1 MDKAAQNQANNAAE
15 SSTAPNTSGS
25 ASEADNPADASV
37 RPETAASEGAAQN
50 ITQSDSAQSENDK
63 PESAKQGSTAAE
75 ASPAV
80 TSATTSPAEPS
91 PAASTPAGATALH
104 VDAMRLDSTHSV
116 YSTDLDPDDDYEEV
130 VEEYATTDA
139 PDGTHREER
148 RITRTTHHPRGKQGD
163 PKADPQKAGSQKAG
177 TQKAGTPG
185 GPDGAAEIIDVG
197 EPETHTTTI
206 RTVTR
211 TVTDPPRRAPR
222 TRLFRTLSKYRGE
235 KNLAAWEERSSR
247 PMFVASVLYLLAFAA
262 PIMSTRI
269 QEPYDAYLNIIQMIL
284 WGLFAADYCIRL
296 YLAPRRLYF
305 ITHNLMNLAIVLLPA
320 WRIVSFLAMIHLTT
334 NRQYKRLSE
343 LAVKLFGYTA
353 IFIIM
358 FALAIYSVESSEP
371 GAMIRDLPTA
381 YWWTFTTLATV
392 GYGDVYPITG
402 IGRVIAVVV
411 MLYGVGM
418 VAVATGALASWIIE
432 KIGGREE
439 QEYPATKAD
448 VDDLRQEISELRALL
463 AREYARREA
472 HDYTL
477 REVVDEEGVHPVPSE
492 AEAAR
497 RAGFSTASG
506 FSAAGFAAAGFTAPA
521 APGAAAAASA
531 EATSNAAQGAARAGE
546 PADSSASHEVAVR
559 EQEPVALLE
568 ETRQTFTIIREKFS
582 LRSRKQ

>member
-1 MDKAAQNQANNAAE
+1 MDKAEQNQAENTVKNG
-15 SSTAPNTSGS
+15 TAPNASAGNTAGNTS
-25 ASEADNPADASV
+25 DNTSRNTPSN
-37 RPETAASEGAAQN
+37 TAAN
-50 ITQSDSAQSENDK
+50 
-63 PESAKQGSTAAE
+63 
-75 ASPAV
+75 SPV
-80 TSATTSPAEPS
+80 NSPAES
-91 PAASTPAGATALH
+91 ASAEAAAPGMEAVQ
-104 VDAMRLDSTHSV
+104 VDAVQIDSARLDSSHAV

-148 RITRTTHHPRGKQGD
+148 RITRTTHHPHGKQGD
-163 PKADPQKAGSQKAG
+163 QKG
-177 TQKAGTPG
+177 TQKSGTQG
-185 GPDGAAEIIDVG
+185 SPDGAREIIDAG

-320 WRIVSFLAMIHLTT
+320 WRIVSFLAMIYMTA

-343 LAVKLFGYTA
+343 LAMKLFGYTA

-477 REVVDEEGVHPVPSE
+477 REVVDEDGVHPVPSD

-497 RAGFSTASG
+497 RAGFS
-506 FSAAGFAAAGFTAPA
+506 AAAGFTAPGTPG

-531 EATSNAAQGAARAGE
+531 EATPNTAPGAARAGE

-582 LRSRKQ
+582 LRSRKQVVRSQIPCGQ

>member
-1 MDKAAQNQANNAAE
+1 MI
-15 SSTAPNTSGS
+15 
-25 ASEADNPADASV
+25 DA
-37 RPETAASEGAAQN
+37 
-50 ITQSDSAQSENDK
+50 
-63 PESAKQGSTAAE
+63 
-75 ASPAV
+75 
-80 TSATTSPAEPS
+80 
-91 PAASTPAGATALH
+91 
-104 VDAMRLDSTHSV
+104 
-116 YSTDLDPDDDYEEV
+116 
-130 VEEYATTDA
+130 
-139 PDGTHREER
+139 
-148 RITRTTHHPRGKQGD
+148 
-163 PKADPQKAGSQKAG
+163 
-177 TQKAGTPG
+177 
-185 GPDGAAEIIDVG
+185 G

-235 KNLAAWEERSSR
+235 KNLAAWEERSST

-358 FALAIYSVESSEP
+358 FALSIYSVESSEP

-381 YWWTFTTLATV
+381 YWWMFTTLATV
-392 GYGDVYPITG
+392 GYGDVYPVTG
-402 IGRVIAVVV
+402 IGRVIAVIV
-411 MLYGVGM
+411 MLYGGGL

-432 KIGGREE
+432 KFGGREE

-472 HDYTL
+472 RDYTL
-477 REVVDEEGVHPVPSE
+477 REVVDEDGVHPVPSD

-497 RAGFSTASG
+497 HTGFGTAGFSAT
-506 FSAAGFAAAGFTAPA
+506 GFAAPS
-521 APGAAAAASA
+521 ASA
-531 EATSNAAQGAARAGE
+531 DAPNAVPTE
-546 PADSSASHEVAVR
+546 ESADSSASHEVAVR
-559 EQEPVALLE
+559 EQESVALLE
-568 ETRQTFTIIREKFS
+568 ETRQTFTIIRGKFS

>member
-1 MDKAAQNQANNAAE
+1 MDKAEQNQAENTVKNG
-15 SSTAPNTSGS
+15 TAPNASAGNTAGNTS
-25 ASEADNPADASV
+25 DNTSRNTPSN
-37 RPETAASEGAAQN
+37 TAAN
-50 ITQSDSAQSENDK
+50 
-63 PESAKQGSTAAE
+63 
-75 ASPAV
+75 SPV
-80 TSATTSPAEPS
+80 NSPAES
-91 PAASTPAGATALH
+91 ASAEAAAPGMEAVQ
-104 VDAMRLDSTHSV
+104 VDAVQIDSARLDSTHSV
-116 YSTDLDPDDDYEEV
+116 YSTDLNPDDDYEEV

-148 RITRTTHHPRGKQGD
+148 RITRTTHHPHGKGD
-163 PKADPQKAGSQKAG
+163 QKAG
-177 TQKAGTPG
+177 TQKAGTQG
-185 GPDGAAEIIDVG
+185 NPDSAAEIIDAG

-269 QEPYDAYLNIIQMIL
+269 QEPYDGYLNILQLIL

-448 VDDLRQEISELRALL
+448 VDDLHQEISELRALL

-472 HDYTL
+472 RDYTL
-477 REVVDEEGVHPVPSE
+477 REVVDEDGVHPVPSE

-497 RAGFSTASG
+497 RAGFS
-506 FSAAGFAAAGFTAPA
+506 AAGFAAAGFTAPGAAEPASA
-521 APGAAAAASA
+521 APAASA
-531 EATSNAAQGAARAGE
+531 EATSNTAPGAARAGE
-546 PADSSASHEVAVR
+546 PADSSTSHEVAVR

-582 LRSRKQ
+582 LRSRK

>member
-1 MDKAAQNQANNAAE
+1 MTKAEQNQADNTVENG
-15 SSTAPNTSGS
+15 TAPNTSAGNTS
-25 ASEADNPADASV
+25 ASASV
-37 RPETAASEGAAQN
+37 RPETVASETTASGPAVSEAA
-50 ITQSDSAQSENDK
+50 
-63 PESAKQGSTAAE
+63 PAE
-75 ASPAV
+75 ASP
-80 TSATTSPAEPS
+80 TEATPAE
-91 PAASTPAGATALH
+91 ATAPRMEAAQ
-104 VDAMRLDSTHSV
+104 VDAVQIDSARLDSAHSV

-130 VEEYATTDA
+130 VEEYATTDE

-148 RITRTTHHPRGKQGD
+148 RITRTTHHPRGKGD
-163 PKADPQKAGSQKAG
+163 QKTG
-177 TQKAGTPG
+177 TQKAGTQG
-185 GPDGAAEIIDVG
+185 SPDDAAEMSDAIIDAG

-235 KNLAAWEERSSR
+235 KNLAAWEERSST

-269 QEPYDAYLNIIQMIL
+269 QEPYDGYLNIIQMIL

-320 WRIVSFLAMIHLTT
+320 WRIVSFLAMIHLTA

-432 KIGGREE
+432 KIGGMEE
-439 QEYPATKAD
+439 QEHPATKAD

-477 REVVDEEGVHPVPSE
+477 REVVDEDGVHPVPSE

-497 RAGFSTASG
+497 RAGFGAPG
-506 FSAAGFAAAGFTAPA
+506 FGAAEPASAATSNT
-521 APGAAAAASA
+521 APGAA
-531 EATSNAAQGAARAGE
+531 QAGE
-546 PADSSASHEVAVR
+546 PADSSTSHEVAVR

-568 ETRQTFTIIREKFS
+568 ETRQTFTIIREKFA
-582 LRSRKQ
+582 LRSRK

>member
-1 MDKAAQNQANNAAE
+1 MDKAEQNQAENTVKNG
-15 SSTAPNTSGS
+15 TAPNASAGNTAGNTS
-25 ASEADNPADASV
+25 DNTSRNTPSN
-37 RPETAASEGAAQN
+37 TAAN
-50 ITQSDSAQSENDK
+50 
-63 PESAKQGSTAAE
+63 
-75 ASPAV
+75 SPV
-80 TSATTSPAEPS
+80 NSPAES
-91 PAASTPAGATALH
+91 ASAEAAAPGMEAVQ
-104 VDAMRLDSTHSV
+104 VDAVQIDSAHLDSTHSV
-116 YSTDLDPDDDYEEV
+116 YSTDLGPDDDYEEV

-148 RITRTTHHPRGKQGD
+148 RITRTTHHPHGKQGD
-163 PKADPQKAGSQKAG
+163 QKAGSQG
-177 TQKAGTPG
+177 S
-185 GPDGAAEIIDVG
+185 PDGDAEIIDVG

-235 KNLAAWEERSSR
+235 KNLAAWEERSST

-269 QEPYDAYLNIIQMIL
+269 QEPYDGYLNIIQMIL

-477 REVVDEEGVHPVPSE
+477 REVVDEDGVHPVPSE

-497 RAGFSTASG
+497 RTGFGTAG
-506 FSAAGFAAAGFTAPA
+506 FSAAGFAAAGFTAPGTPGVPEPSSA
-521 APGAAAAASA
+521 ATPEGAA
-531 EATSNAAQGAARAGE
+531 QAGE
-546 PADSSASHEVAVR
+546 PADSSTSHEVAVR

>member
-1 MDKAAQNQANNAAE
+1 MLTVQRNRNANATAQSIIHTMDKAEQNQADNTVENG
-15 SSTAPNTSGS
+15 TAPNTSGNIPGN
-25 ASEADNPADASV
+25 NPAGASV
-37 RPETAASEGAAQN
+37 RPETVASEAAAEN
-50 ITQSDSAQSENDK
+50 TASE
-63 PESAKQGSTAAE
+63 TAPAE
-75 ASPAV
+75 ASPTEA
-80 TSATTSPAEPS
+80 TPAEATTPRMEAVQ
-91 PAASTPAGATALH
+91 A
-104 VDAMRLDSTHSV
+104 DAVQIDSARLDSTHSV

-148 RITRTTHHPRGKQGD
+148 RITRTTHHPHGKQGD
-163 PKADPQKAGSQKAG
+163 QKGSQG
-177 TQKAGTPG
+177 N
-185 GPDGAAEIIDVG
+185 PDDAAEIIDAG

-235 KNLAAWEERSSR
+235 KNLAAWEERSST

-269 QEPYDAYLNIIQMIL
+269 QEPYDAYLNIIQLIL

-472 HDYTL
+472 RDCRL

-497 RAGFSTASG
+497 RAGFGTAG
-506 FSAAGFAAAGFTAPA
+506 FSATGFA
-521 APGAAAAASA
+521 APGASA
-531 EATSNAAQGAARAGE
+531 DAPNAAPAEEPGE
-546 PADSSASHEVAVR
+546 PSTSHEVAVR

>member
-25 ASEADNPADASV
+25 ASEADNPAGASV
-37 RPETAASEGAAQN
+37 RPETAASEGVAQN

-80 TSATTSPAEPS
+80 TSAATSPAEPS

-104 VDAMRLDSTHSV
+104 VDAMRLDSSRAV

-148 RITRTTHHPRGKQGD
+148 RITRTTHHPHGKQGD
-163 PKADPQKAGSQKAG
+163 QKGSQG
-177 TQKAGTPG
+177 SS
-185 GPDGAAEIIDVG
+185 DGAPEIIDAG

-477 REVVDEEGVHPVPSE
+477 REVVDEDGVHPVPSE

-497 RAGFSTASG
+497 HTGFGTAGFSAT
-506 FSAAGFAAAGFTAPA
+506 GFAAPS
-521 APGAAAAASA
+521 ASA
-531 EATSNAAQGAARAGE
+531 DAPNAVPTE
-546 PADSSASHEVAVR
+546 ESADSSASHEVAVR

>member
-1 MDKAAQNQANNAAE
+1 MDKAEQNQAENTVKNGTAANASAGNI
-15 SSTAPNTSGS
+15 SGNTSRNIPG
-25 ASEADNPADASV
+25 D
-37 RPETAASEGAAQN
+37 TAAS
-50 ITQSDSAQSENDK
+50 
-63 PESAKQGSTAAE
+63 
-75 ASPAV
+75 SPMN
-80 TSATTSPAEPS
+80 SPAES
-91 PAASTPAGATALH
+91 ASAEATAPRMEAVQ
-104 VDAMRLDSTHSV
+104 VDAVQIDSARLDSTHSV
-116 YSTDLDPDDDYEEV
+116 YSTDLNPDDDYEEV

-148 RITRTTHHPRGKQGD
+148 RITRTTHHPHGKGD
-163 PKADPQKAGSQKAG
+163 PKAAPQKAG
-177 TQKAGTPG
+177 TQKAGTQG
-185 GPDGAAEIIDVG
+185 NPDGAAEIIDAG

-269 QEPYDAYLNIIQMIL
+269 QEPYDGYLNIIQMIL

-392 GYGDVYPITG
+392 GYGDVYPVTG
-402 IGRVIAVVV
+402 IGRVIAVIV
-411 MLYGVGM
+411 MLYGGGL

-432 KIGGREE
+432 KFGGREE

-472 HDYTL
+472 RDYTL
-477 REVVDEEGVHPVPSE
+477 REVVDEDGVHPVPSD

-497 RAGFSTASG
+497 RAGFS
-506 FSAAGFAAAGFTAPA
+506 AAAGFTAPGTPG

-531 EATSNAAQGAARAGE
+531 EATPEHRARRRAGW
-546 PADSSASHEVAVR
+546 
-559 EQEPVALLE
+559 
-568 ETRQTFTIIREKFS
+568 
-582 LRSRKQ
+582 

>member
-1 MDKAAQNQANNAAE
+1 MDKAEQNQAENTVKNG
-15 SSTAPNTSGS
+15 TAPNTSAGNS
-25 ASEADNPADASV
+25 SGDSLAGASV
-37 RPETAASEGAAQN
+37 RPETTASEPAVSETAAS
-50 ITQSDSAQSENDK
+50 K
-63 PESAKQGSTAAE
+63 TAPAEAIPAE
-75 ASPAV
+75 ASPA
-80 TSATTSPAEPS
+80 EP
-91 PAASTPAGATALH
+91 TALH
-104 VDAMRLDSTHSV
+104 VDAVQIDSARLDSAHSV

-148 RITRTTHHPRGKQGD
+148 RITRTTHHPRGKGD
-163 PKADPQKAGSQKAG
+163 QKAGALNAGAPKTGSQKAG
-177 TQKAGTPG
+177 TQGN
-185 GPDGAAEIIDVG
+185 PDGAAEIVDAG

-235 KNLAAWEERSSR
+235 KNLAAWEERSST

-269 QEPYDAYLNIIQMIL
+269 QEPYDGYLNIIQMIL

-477 REVVDEEGVHPVPSE
+477 REVVDEDGVHPVPSE

-497 RAGFSTASG
+497 RAGFG
-506 FSAAGFAAAGFTAPA
+506 AAGFGAAEPASAAASNT
-521 APGAAAAASA
+521 APGAAR
-531 EATSNAAQGAARAGE
+531 TGE
-546 PADSSASHEVAVR
+546 PADSSTSHEVAVR
-559 EQEPVALLE
+559 EQEPIALLE
-568 ETRQTFTIIREKFS
+568 ETRQTFTIIREKFA
-582 LRSRKQ
+582 LRSRK

>member
-1 MDKAAQNQANNAAE
+1 MDKAEQNQAENTVKNG
-15 SSTAPNTSGS
+15 TAPNTSAGNTS
-25 ASEADNPADASV
+25 GNISGNSPAGASV
-37 RPETAASEGAAQN
+37 RPETTVSG
-50 ITQSDSAQSENDK
+50 
-63 PESAKQGSTAAE
+63 TAPAE
-75 ASPAV
+75 ASPAEANPAAASPAAV
-80 TSATTSPAEPS
+80 SPAE
-91 PAASTPAGATALH
+91 ATALP
-104 VDAMRLDSTHSV
+104 VDAVQIDSARLDSAHAV

-163 PKADPQKAGSQKAG
+163 PKVDPQKAG
-177 TQKAGTPG
+177 TQKAGSQKTG
-185 GPDGAAEIIDVG
+185 TQGNPDGSAEMIDAG

-235 KNLAAWEERSSR
+235 KNLAAWEERSST

-269 QEPYDAYLNIIQMIL
+269 QEPYDGYLNIIQMIL

-392 GYGDVYPITG
+392 GYGDVYPVTG

-477 REVVDEEGVHPVPSE
+477 REVVDEDGVHPVPSE

-497 RAGFSTASG
+497 RAGFG
-506 FSAAGFAAAGFTAPA
+506 AAGFTAPGAAEPASAA
-521 APGAAAAASA
+521 APAGF
-531 EATSNAAQGAARAGE
+531 EATSNTAPGTARAGE
-546 PADSSASHEVAVR
+546 PADSSTSHEVAVR
-559 EQEPVALLE
+559 EQEPIALLE
-568 ETRQTFTIIREKFS
+568 ETRQTFTIIREKFA
-582 LRSRKQ
+582 LRSRK

>member
-1 MDKAAQNQANNAAE
+1 MDKAEQNQAENTVKNG
-15 SSTAPNTSGS
+15 TAPNASAGNTAGNTS
-25 ASEADNPADASV
+25 DNTSRNTPSN
-37 RPETAASEGAAQN
+37 TAAN
-50 ITQSDSAQSENDK
+50 
-63 PESAKQGSTAAE
+63 
-75 ASPAV
+75 SPV
-80 TSATTSPAEPS
+80 NSPAES
-91 PAASTPAGATALH
+91 ASAEATTPGMEAVQ
-104 VDAMRLDSTHSV
+104 VDAVQIDSARLDSTHSV

-148 RITRTTHHPRGKQGD
+148 RITRTTHHPHGKGD
-163 PKADPQKAGSQKAG
+163 QKAG
-177 TQKAGTPG
+177 TQGN
-185 GPDGAAEIIDVG
+185 PDGAAEIIDAG

-235 KNLAAWEERSSR
+235 KNLAAWEERSST

-320 WRIVSFLAMIHLTT
+320 WRIVSFLSMIYMTA

-358 FALAIYSVESSEP
+358 FALSIYSVESSEP

-381 YWWTFTTLATV
+381 YWWMFTTLTTV
-392 GYGDVYPITG
+392 GYGDVYPVTG
-402 IGRVIAVVV
+402 IGRVIAVIV
-411 MLYGVGM
+411 MLYGGGL

-432 KIGGREE
+432 KFGGREE

-472 HDYTL
+472 RDYTL
-477 REVVDEEGVHPVPSE
+477 REVVDEDGVHPVPSE

-497 RAGFSTASG
+497 RTGFGTAG
-506 FSAAGFAAAGFTAPA
+506 FSAAGFAAAGFTAPGTPGVPEPSSA
-521 APGAAAAASA
+521 ATPEGAA
-531 EATSNAAQGAARAGE
+531 QAGE
-546 PADSSASHEVAVR
+546 PADSSTSHEVAVR

>member
-1 MDKAAQNQANNAAE
+1 MDKAEQNQAENTVKNG
-15 SSTAPNTSGS
+15 TAPNASAGNISGNTAGNTS
-25 ASEADNPADASV
+25 DNTSRNTPSN
-37 RPETAASEGAAQN
+37 TAANSPVN
-50 ITQSDSAQSENDK
+50 
-63 PESAKQGSTAAE
+63 
-75 ASPAV
+75 SPAN
-80 TSATTSPAEPS
+80 SPAES
-91 PAASTPAGATALH
+91 VPAEAATPRMEAVQA
-104 VDAMRLDSTHSV
+104 DAVQIDSARLDSTHSV
-116 YSTDLDPDDDYEEV
+116 YSNDLDPDDDYEEV

-148 RITRTTHHPRGKQGD
+148 RITRTTHHPHGKQGD
-163 PKADPQKAGSQKAG
+163 QKAG
-177 TQKAGTPG
+177 TQSN
-185 GPDGAAEIIDVG
+185 PDGAAEIIDAG

-269 QEPYDAYLNIIQMIL
+269 QEPYDGYLNIIQMIL

-320 WRIVSFLAMIHLTT
+320 WRIVSFLAMIHLTA

-477 REVVDEEGVHPVPSE
+477 REVVDEDGVHPVPSE

-497 RAGFSTASG
+497 RAGFNSAG
-506 FSAAGFAAAGFTAPA
+506 FRAAGFATAGFTAPGA
-521 APGAAAAASA
+521 AGAPGAAAAASA

-546 PADSSASHEVAVR
+546 PADSSTSHEVAVR

>member
-1 MDKAAQNQANNAAE
+1 MDKAEQNQAENTVKNG
-15 SSTAPNTSGS
+15 TAPNASAGNTAGNASGNTSRNIPGNIS
-25 ASEADNPADASV
+25 DS
-37 RPETAASEGAAQN
+37 TAAS
-50 ITQSDSAQSENDK
+50 
-63 PESAKQGSTAAE
+63 
-75 ASPAV
+75 SPV
-80 TSATTSPAEPS
+80 NSPAES
-91 PAASTPAGATALH
+91 ASAEATTPGMEAVQ
-104 VDAMRLDSTHSV
+104 VDAVQIDSARLDSTHSV

-148 RITRTTHHPRGKQGD
+148 RITRTTHHPHGKGD
-163 PKADPQKAGSQKAG
+163 QKAG

-185 GPDGAAEIIDVG
+185 NPDGAAEIIDAG

-269 QEPYDAYLNIIQMIL
+269 QEPYDGYLNILQLIL

-320 WRIVSFLAMIHLTT
+320 WRIVSFLAMIYMTA

-477 REVVDEEGVHPVPSE
+477 REVVDEDGVHPVPSE

-497 RAGFSTASG
+497 RAGSRAGGFGAASG
-506 FSAAGFAAAGFTAPA
+506 FSAAGFAAPGASADAPNA
-521 APGAAAAASA
+521 APTEES
-531 EATSNAAQGAARAGE
+531 
-546 PADSSASHEVAVR
+546 ADSSTPHEVAVR

-582 LRSRKQ
+582 LRSRK

>member
-1 MDKAAQNQANNAAE
+1 MDKAEQNQADNTVKNG
-15 SSTAPNTSGS
+15 TAPKASGNTS
-25 ASEADNPADASV
+25 ASASV
-37 RPETAASEGAAQN
+37 RPETVASETTASGPAVSEAA
-50 ITQSDSAQSENDK
+50 
-63 PESAKQGSTAAE
+63 PAE
-75 ASPAV
+75 ASP
-80 TSATTSPAEPS
+80 TEATPAE
-91 PAASTPAGATALH
+91 ATAPRIEAAQ
-104 VDAMRLDSTHSV
+104 VDAVQIDSARLDSTHSV
-116 YSTDLDPDDDYEEV
+116 YSNDLDPDDDYEEV

-148 RITRTTHHPRGKQGD
+148 RITRTTHHPHGKGD
-163 PKADPQKAGSQKAG
+163 
-177 TQKAGTPG
+177 QKAGTPG
-185 GPDGAAEIIDVG
+185 GPDGDAEIIDAG

-235 KNLAAWEERSSR
+235 KNLAAWEERSST
-247 PMFVASVLYLLAFAA
+247 PMFVASVLYLLAYAA

-269 QEPYDAYLNIIQMIL
+269 QEPYDGYLNIIQMIL

-320 WRIVSFLAMIHLTT
+320 WRIVSFLAMIHLTA

-371 GAMIRDLPTA
+371 GSMIRDLPTA

-477 REVVDEEGVHPVPSE
+477 REVVDEDGVHPVPSE

-497 RAGFSTASG
+497 RAGFGAPG
-506 FSAAGFAAAGFTAPA
+506 FGAAEPASAATSNT
-521 APGAAAAASA
+521 APGAA
-531 EATSNAAQGAARAGE
+531 QAGD
-546 PADSSASHEVAVR
+546 PADSSTSHEVAVR

-568 ETRQTFTIIREKFS
+568 ETRQTFTIIREKFT
-582 LRSRKQ
+582 LRSRK

>member
-1 MDKAAQNQANNAAE
+1 MDKAEQNQANNAAE

-37 RPETAASEGAAQN
+37 RPETAVSEGAAQN

-80 TSATTSPAEPS
+80 TSAATSPAESS
-91 PAASTPAGATALH
+91 PAASAPAGATALH

-163 PKADPQKAGSQKAG
+163 QKAGSQG
-177 TQKAGTPG
+177 S
-185 GPDGAAEIIDVG
+185 PDGTAEIIDAG

-235 KNLAAWEERSSR
+235 KNLAAWEERSST

-477 REVVDEEGVHPVPSE
+477 REVVDEDGVHPVPSE

-497 RAGFSTASG
+497 RAGFSAGGFGVTG
-506 FSAAGFAAAGFTAPA
+506 FSAAGFAAPGASADAPNA
-521 APGAAAAASA
+521 APTEESA
-531 EATSNAAQGAARAGE
+531 E
-546 PADSSASHEVAVR
+546 SSASHEVAVR

>member
-1 MDKAAQNQANNAAE
+1 MDKAEQNQAENAVKNG
-15 SSTAPNTSGS
+15 TAPNTSAGNS
-25 ASEADNPADASV
+25 SGDSLASASV
-37 RPETAASEGAAQN
+37 RPETTSSEPAVSETAAS
-50 ITQSDSAQSENDK
+50 K
-63 PESAKQGSTAAE
+63 TAPAEAIPAE
-75 ASPAV
+75 ASPA
-80 TSATTSPAEPS
+80 EP
-91 PAASTPAGATALH
+91 TALH
-104 VDAMRLDSTHSV
+104 VDAVQIDSAHAV

-148 RITRTTHHPRGKQGD
+148 RITRTTHHPRGKGD
-163 PKADPQKAGSQKAG
+163 
-177 TQKAGTPG
+177 QKAGTPKMG
-185 GPDGAAEIIDVG
+185 ARKTGSPKAGTQGNPDGAAEIVDAG

-235 KNLAAWEERSSR
+235 KNLAAWEERSST

-320 WRIVSFLAMIHLTT
+320 WRIVSFLSMIYMTA

-358 FALAIYSVESSEP
+358 FALSIYSVESSEP

-392 GYGDVYPITG
+392 GYGDVYPVTG

-477 REVVDEEGVHPVPSE
+477 REVVDEDGVHPIPSE

-497 RAGFSTASG
+497 RAGFG
-506 FSAAGFAAAGFTAPA
+506 APSF
-521 APGAAAAASA
+521 GAAEPASA
-531 EATSNAAQGAARAGE
+531 ATSNTAPGTAQAGE
-546 PADSSASHEVAVR
+546 PADSSTSHEVVVR

-568 ETRQTFTIIREKFS
+568 ETRQTFTIIREKFA
-582 LRSRKQ
+582 LRSRK

>member
-1 MDKAAQNQANNAAE
+1 MDKAEQNQAENTVKNG
-15 SSTAPNTSGS
+15 TAPNASAGNTAGNTS
-25 ASEADNPADASV
+25 DNTSRNTPSN
-37 RPETAASEGAAQN
+37 TAAN
-50 ITQSDSAQSENDK
+50 
-63 PESAKQGSTAAE
+63 
-75 ASPAV
+75 SPV
-80 TSATTSPAEPS
+80 NSPAES
-91 PAASTPAGATALH
+91 ASAEAAAPGMEAVQ
-104 VDAMRLDSTHSV
+104 VDAVQIDSARLDSTHSV

-148 RITRTTHHPRGKQGD
+148 RITRTTHHPHGKQGD
-163 PKADPQKAGSQKAG
+163 QKVA
-177 TQKAGTPG
+177 TQGN
-185 GPDGAAEIIDVG
+185 PDGAAEIIDAG

-392 GYGDVYPITG
+392 GYGDVYPVTG

-477 REVVDEEGVHPVPSE
+477 REVVDEDGVHPVPSE

-497 RAGFSTASG
+497 RTGFGTAGFSAT
-506 FSAAGFAAAGFTAPA
+506 GFATPGASADAPNA
-521 APGAAAAASA
+521 APTEES
-531 EATSNAAQGAARAGE
+531 
-546 PADSSASHEVAVR
+546 ADSSASHEVAVR

-582 LRSRKQ
+582 LRSRK

>member
-1 MDKAAQNQANNAAE
+1 MDKAEQNQAENTVENG
-15 SSTAPNTSGS
+15 TAPNTSAGNTGNIS
-25 ASEADNPADASV
+25 GNNPAGASVHPETTASE
-37 RPETAASEGAAQN
+37 TATSEAAAEN
-50 ITQSDSAQSENDK
+50 AAKAGYTQSA
-63 PESAKQGSTAAE
+63 
-75 ASPAV
+75 
-80 TSATTSPAEPS
+80 PAEPS
-91 PAASTPAGATALH
+91 AAKTSAAASSPAEATTPRMEAVQ
-104 VDAMRLDSTHSV
+104 VDAVQIDSARLDSTHSV

-163 PKADPQKAGSQKAG
+163 QKAG
-177 TQKAGTPG
+177 TQG
-185 GPDGAAEIIDVG
+185 GPDGAAEIIDAG

-235 KNLAAWEERSSR
+235 KNLAAWEERSST

-269 QEPYDAYLNIIQMIL
+269 QEPYDAYLNIIQLIL

-392 GYGDVYPITG
+392 GYGDVYPVTG

-477 REVVDEEGVHPVPSE
+477 REVVDEDGVHPVPSE

-497 RAGFSTASG
+497 HTGFGTAGFSAT
-506 FSAAGFAAAGFTAPA
+506 GFAAPS
-521 APGAAAAASA
+521 ASA
-531 EATSNAAQGAARAGE
+531 DAPNAVPTEESAG
-546 PADSSASHEVAVR
+546 SSASHEVAVR

>member
-1 MDKAAQNQANNAAE
+1 MDKAEQNQAENTVKNG
-15 SSTAPNTSGS
+15 TAPNTSAGNTS
-25 ASEADNPADASV
+25 AENTSGNIPANSAGNSPAGASV
-37 RPETAASEGAAQN
+37 RPETTASETAPAA
-50 ITQSDSAQSENDK
+50 
-63 PESAKQGSTAAE
+63 
-75 ASPAV
+75 ASPA
-80 TSATTSPAEPS
+80 AASPAEP
-91 PAASTPAGATALH
+91 TALP
-104 VDAMRLDSTHSV
+104 VDAVQIDSARLDSAHAV

-148 RITRTTHHPRGKQGD
+148 RITRTTHHLRGKQGD
-163 PKADPQKAGSQKAG
+163 QKG
-177 TQKAGTPG
+177 TQGNPDGTP
-185 GPDGAAEIIDVG
+185 EIIDTG

-211 TVTDPPRRAPR
+211 TVTDPPRRTPR

-235 KNLAAWEERSSR
+235 KNLAAWEERSST

-269 QEPYDAYLNIIQMIL
+269 QEPYDGYLNIIQMIL

-320 WRIVSFLAMIHLTT
+320 WRIVSFLAMIHLTA

-343 LAVKLFGYTA
+343 LGMKLFGYTA

-358 FALAIYSVESSEP
+358 FALSIYSVESSEP

-392 GYGDVYPITG
+392 GYGDVYPVTG
-402 IGRVIAVVV
+402 IGRVIAVIV
-411 MLYGVGM
+411 MLYGVGL

-432 KIGGREE
+432 KIGGVEE
-439 QEYPATKAD
+439 QEHPATKAD

-477 REVVDEEGVHPVPSE
+477 REVVDEDGVHPVPSE

-497 RAGFSTASG
+497 RTGFNSAGFT
-506 FSAAGFAAAGFTAPA
+506 AAGFAAPGASADAPNAAPA
-521 APGAAAAASA
+521 EEP
-531 EATSNAAQGAARAGE
+531 GE
-546 PADSSASHEVAVR
+546 PSTSHEVAVR

>member
-1 MDKAAQNQANNAAE
+1 MDKAEQNQAENAVKNG
-15 SSTAPNTSGS
+15 TAPNTSAGNTS
-25 ASEADNPADASV
+25 GNIPGDNPAGASV
-37 RPETAASEGAAQN
+37 RPETTASETAPAAASPAEASSAAA
-50 ITQSDSAQSENDK
+50 S
-63 PESAKQGSTAAE
+63 PAE
-75 ASPAV
+75 ASPA
-80 TSATTSPAEPS
+80 E
-91 PAASTPAGATALH
+91 ATALH
-104 VDAMRLDSTHSV
+104 VDAVQIDSARLDSAHSV

-148 RITRTTHHPRGKQGD
+148 RITRTTHHPRGKGD
-163 PKADPQKAGSQKAG
+163 QKAGALNAGAPKTGSQKAG
-177 TQKAGTPG
+177 TQGN
-185 GPDGAAEIIDVG
+185 PDDAAEMIDAG

-235 KNLAAWEERSSR
+235 KNLAAWEDRTST

-269 QEPYDAYLNIIQMIL
+269 QEPYDGYLNIIQMIL
-284 WGLFAADYCIRL
+284 WGLFAADYCVRL

-320 WRIVSFLAMIHLTT
+320 WRIVSFLAMIHLTA

-343 LAVKLFGYTA
+343 LGMKLFGYTA

-358 FALAIYSVESSEP
+358 FALSIYSVESSEP

-392 GYGDVYPITG
+392 GYGDVYPVTG

-477 REVVDEEGVHPVPSE
+477 REVVDEDGVHPIPSE

-497 RAGFSTASG
+497 RAGFGATG
-506 FSAAGFAAAGFTAPA
+506 FGAAGFTAP
-521 APGAAAAASA
+521 GAAEPASAAAQKASA
-531 EATSNAAQGAARAGE
+531 EATSNTAPGAAPGTAQAGE
-546 PADSSASHEVAVR
+546 PADSSTSHEVVVR

-568 ETRQTFTIIREKFS
+568 ETRQTFTIIREKFA
-582 LRSRKQ
+582 LRSRK

>member
-1 MDKAAQNQANNAAE
+1 MDKAEQNQAENTVKNG
-15 SSTAPNTSGS
+15 TAPNTSAGNTS
-25 ASEADNPADASV
+25 GNISGNSPAGASV
-37 RPETAASEGAAQN
+37 RPETTASETVASETAPAA
-50 ITQSDSAQSENDK
+50 
-63 PESAKQGSTAAE
+63 
-75 ASPAV
+75 ASPA
-80 TSATTSPAEPS
+80 AASPAEP
-91 PAASTPAGATALH
+91 TALP
-104 VDAMRLDSTHSV
+104 VDAVQIDSARLDSAHAV

-148 RITRTTHHPRGKQGD
+148 RITRTTHHPRGKGD
-163 PKADPQKAGSQKAG
+163 
-177 TQKAGTPG
+177 QKAGTPNVG
-185 GPDGAAEIIDVG
+185 AQNTGTQKTGTRGNPDGAAEIIDAG

-235 KNLAAWEERSSR
+235 KNLAAWEERSST

-269 QEPYDAYLNIIQMIL
+269 QEPYDGYLNIIQMIL

-381 YWWTFTTLATV
+381 YWWMFTTLATV
-392 GYGDVYPITG
+392 GYGDVYPVTG

-477 REVVDEEGVHPVPSE
+477 REVVDEDGVHPIPSE

-497 RAGFSTASG
+497 RAGFGAPG
-506 FSAAGFAAAGFTAPA
+506 FGAAEPASAAASNT
-521 APGAAAAASA
+521 APGAAR
-531 EATSNAAQGAARAGE
+531 TGE
-546 PADSSASHEVAVR
+546 PADSSTSHEVAVR
-559 EQEPVALLE
+559 EQEPIALLE
-568 ETRQTFTIIREKFS
+568 ETRQTFTIIREKFA
-582 LRSRKQ
+582 LRSRK

>member
-1 MDKAAQNQANNAAE
+1 MDKAEQNQAENTVKNG
-15 SSTAPNTSGS
+15 TAPNASEGNTSGNTAGNIS
-25 ASEADNPADASV
+25 GNTPSN
-37 RPETAASEGAAQN
+37 TAAS
-50 ITQSDSAQSENDK
+50 
-63 PESAKQGSTAAE
+63 
-75 ASPAV
+75 
-80 TSATTSPAEPS
+80 SPAES
-91 PAASTPAGATALH
+91 ASAEATAPRMEA
-104 VDAMRLDSTHSV
+104 VQADAVQIDSARLDSTHAV
-116 YSTDLDPDDDYEEV
+116 YSNDLDPDDDYEEV

-148 RITRTTHHPRGKQGD
+148 RITRTTHHPHGKGD
-163 PKADPQKAGSQKAG
+163 PKAG
-177 TQKAGTPG
+177 TQGN
-185 GPDGAAEIIDVG
+185 PDGAAEIIDVG

-235 KNLAAWEERSSR
+235 KNLAAWEERSST

-320 WRIVSFLAMIHLTT
+320 WRIVSFLAMIHLTA

-392 GYGDVYPITG
+392 GYGDVYPVTG

-477 REVVDEEGVHPVPSE
+477 REVVDEDGVHPVPSE

-497 RAGFSTASG
+497 RTGFNSAGFT
-506 FSAAGFAAAGFTAPA
+506 AAGFAAAGFTAPGTS
-521 APGAAAAASA
+521 GAAAAASA
-531 EATSNAAQGAARAGE
+531 EATSNTAPGAARAGE
-546 PADSSASHEVAVR
+546 PADSSTSHEVAVR

-582 LRSRKQ
+582 LRSRK

>member
-1 MDKAAQNQANNAAE
+1 MDKAEQNQAENTVKNG
-15 SSTAPNTSGS
+15 TAPNTSEGNTS
-25 ASEADNPADASV
+25 GNISGDNPAGASV
-37 RPETAASEGAAQN
+37 RPETTASETAPAA
-50 ITQSDSAQSENDK
+50 
-63 PESAKQGSTAAE
+63 
-75 ASPAV
+75 ASPAE
-80 TSATTSPAEPS
+80 S
-91 PAASTPAGATALH
+91 TALH
-104 VDAMRLDSTHSV
+104 VDAVQIDSARLDSTHAV

-148 RITRTTHHPRGKQGD
+148 RITRTTHHPHGKGD
-163 PKADPQKAGSQKAG
+163 QKAG
-177 TQKAGTPG
+177 TQKAGSPG
-185 GPDGAAEIIDVG
+185 GPDGDAEIIDAG

-269 QEPYDAYLNIIQMIL
+269 QEPYDGYLNILQLIL

-320 WRIVSFLAMIHLTT
+320 WRIVSFLAMIYMTA

-343 LAVKLFGYTA
+343 LAMKLFGYTA

>member
-1 MDKAAQNQANNAAE
+1 MDKAEQNQADNTVKNG
-15 SSTAPNTSGS
+15 TAPK
-25 ASEADNPADASV
+25 ASVENNPAGASV
-37 RPETAASEGAAQN
+37 RPETVASETTASEAAAENTAKAGYTQSAPAESSAAKTSAAAS
-50 ITQSDSAQSENDK
+50 
-63 PESAKQGSTAAE
+63 
-75 ASPAV
+75 
-80 TSATTSPAEPS
+80 SPAE
-91 PAASTPAGATALH
+91 ATTPRMEAVQ
-104 VDAMRLDSTHSV
+104 VDAVQIDSARLDSTHSV
-116 YSTDLDPDDDYEEV
+116 YSTDLNPDDDYEEV

-148 RITRTTHHPRGKQGD
+148 RITRTTHHPHGKQGD
-163 PKADPQKAGSQKAG
+163 QKGSQG
-177 TQKAGTPG
+177 SS
-185 GPDGAAEIIDVG
+185 DGAPEIIDAG

-472 HDYTL
+472 HGCTL
-477 REVVDEEGVHPVPSE
+477 REVVDEDGVHPVPSE

-506 FSAAGFAAAGFTAPA
+506 FSAAGFAAPSASADAPNA
-521 APGAAAAASA
+521 APTEES
-531 EATSNAAQGAARAGE
+531 
-546 PADSSASHEVAVR
+546 ADSSTSHEVAVR

-582 LRSRKQ
+582 LRSRK

>member
-1 MDKAAQNQANNAAE
+1 MEKAEQNQAENTVKNG
-15 SSTAPNTSGS
+15 TAPNTSAGNTS
-25 ASEADNPADASV
+25 GNISGNSPAGASV
-37 RPETAASEGAAQN
+37 RPETTVSGTTASETAPAEANPVAAS
-50 ITQSDSAQSENDK
+50 
-63 PESAKQGSTAAE
+63 PAE
-75 ASPAV
+75 ASPA
-80 TSATTSPAEPS
+80 E
-91 PAASTPAGATALH
+91 ATALH
-104 VDAMRLDSTHSV
+104 VDAVQIDSARLDSAHSV

-148 RITRTTHHPRGKQGD
+148 RITRTTHHPRGKGD
-163 PKADPQKAGSQKAG
+163 QKAGAPNAGAPKTGVRKTGSQKAS
-177 TQKAGTPG
+177 TQDN
-185 GPDGAAEIIDVG
+185 PDGAAEIIDAG

-235 KNLAAWEERSSR
+235 KNLAAWEERSST

-269 QEPYDAYLNIIQMIL
+269 QEPYDGYLNIIQMIL

-392 GYGDVYPITG
+392 GYGDVYPVTG

-477 REVVDEEGVHPVPSE
+477 REVVDEDGVHPIPSE

-497 RAGFSTASG
+497 RAGFGAPSFGAAEPASATASN
-506 FSAAGFAAAGFTAPA
+506 T
-521 APGAAAAASA
+521 APGAAR
-531 EATSNAAQGAARAGE
+531 TGE
-546 PADSSASHEVAVR
+546 PADSSTSHEVAVR

-568 ETRQTFTIIREKFS
+568 ETRQTFTIIREKFA
-582 LRSRKQ
+582 LRSRK

>member
-1 MDKAAQNQANNAAE
+1 MDKAEQNQAENTVKNG
-15 SSTAPNTSGS
+15 TAPNMSSGNTGKTSGNIPGNIS
-25 ASEADNPADASV
+25 GNSPAGASV
-37 RPETAASEGAAQN
+37 RPETTASE
-50 ITQSDSAQSENDK
+50 
-63 PESAKQGSTAAE
+63 TAPAE
-75 ASPAV
+75 ASPAEA
-80 TSATTSPAEPS
+80 SFAAASPAE
-91 PAASTPAGATALH
+91 ATALH
-104 VDAMRLDSTHSV
+104 VDAVEIDSARLDSTHSA

-148 RITRTTHHPRGKQGD
+148 RITRTTHHPRGKGD
-163 PKADPQKAGSQKAG
+163 QKAGSQKADSHKVG
-177 TQKAGTPG
+177 TQGH
-185 GPDGAAEIIDVG
+185 PDGNAEIIDAG
-197 EPETHTTTI
+197 EPKTHTTTI

-211 TVTDPPRRAPR
+211 TVTDPPRRAPH

-235 KNLAAWEERSSR
+235 QNLAEWEERTSR

-463 AREYARREA
+463 AREYARREV

-477 REVVDEEGVHPVPSE
+477 REVVDEDSVHPIPP
-492 AEAAR
+492 EAAR
-497 RAGFSTASG
+497 RAGFS
-506 FSAAGFAAAGFTAPA
+506 AADFTAVGA
-521 APGAAAAASA
+521 APDDA
-531 EATSNAAQGAARAGE
+531 E
-546 PADSSASHEVAVR
+546 PANPSTSHEVAVC

-568 ETRQTFTIIREKFS
+568 ETRQTLTIIREKFA
-582 LRSRKQ
+582 LRSHK

>member
-1 MDKAAQNQANNAAE
+1 MDKAEQNQAENTVKNG
-15 SSTAPNTSGS
+15 TAPNTSAGNS
-25 ASEADNPADASV
+25 PANSVGDSLAGASV
-37 RPETAASEGAAQN
+37 RPETTASGTTASE
-50 ITQSDSAQSENDK
+50 
-63 PESAKQGSTAAE
+63 TAPAEANPAE
-75 ASPAV
+75 ASPAE
-80 TSATTSPAEPS
+80 ASPAES
-91 PAASTPAGATALH
+91 TALH
-104 VDAMRLDSTHSV
+104 VDAVQIDSARLDSAHSV

-130 VEEYATTDA
+130 VEEYATTDE

-148 RITRTTHHPRGKQGD
+148 RITRTTHHPRGKGD
-163 PKADPQKAGSQKAG
+163 
-177 TQKAGTPG
+177 QKAGTPNTG
-185 GPDGAAEIIDVG
+185 SPKAGTQGNPDGAAEIIDAG

-235 KNLAAWEERSSR
+235 KNLAAWEERSST

-269 QEPYDAYLNIIQMIL
+269 QEPYDGYLNIIQMIL

-296 YLAPRRLYF
+296 YLVPRRLYF

-320 WRIVSFLAMIHLTT
+320 WRIVSFLAMIHLTA

-392 GYGDVYPITG
+392 GYGDVYPVTG

-477 REVVDEEGVHPVPSE
+477 REVVDEDGVHPIPSE

-497 RAGFSTASG
+497 RAGFGAPSFGAAEPA
-506 FSAAGFAAAGFTAPA
+506 SAATSNT
-521 APGAAAAASA
+521 APGAAR
-531 EATSNAAQGAARAGE
+531 TGE
-546 PADSSASHEVAVR
+546 PADSSTSHEVAVR
-559 EQEPVALLE
+559 EQEPIALLE
-568 ETRQTFTIIREKFS
+568 ETRQTFTIIREKFA
-582 LRSRKQ
+582 LRSRK

>member
-1 MDKAAQNQANNAAE
+1 MDKAEQNQAENTVENG
-15 SSTAPNTSGS
+15 TAPNTSAGNTGNIS
-25 ASEADNPADASV
+25 GNNPAGASVHPETTASE
-37 RPETAASEGAAQN
+37 TATSEAAAEN
-50 ITQSDSAQSENDK
+50 AAKAGYTQSA
-63 PESAKQGSTAAE
+63 
-75 ASPAV
+75 
-80 TSATTSPAEPS
+80 PAEPS
-91 PAASTPAGATALH
+91 AAKTDTAKTSTAASSPAAASPAESTALH
-104 VDAMRLDSTHSV
+104 VDAVQIDSARLDSTHSV
-116 YSTDLDPDDDYEEV
+116 YSTDLDPNDDYEEV

-148 RITRTTHHPRGKQGD
+148 RITRTTHHPHGKQGD
-163 PKADPQKAGSQKAG
+163 QKVA
-177 TQKAGTPG
+177 TQGN
-185 GPDGAAEIIDVG
+185 PDGAAEIIDAG

-269 QEPYDAYLNIIQMIL
+269 QEPYDGYLNIIQMIL

-392 GYGDVYPITG
+392 GYGDVYPVTG

-477 REVVDEEGVHPVPSE
+477 REVVDEDGVHPVPSE

-497 RAGFSTASG
+497 RTGFGTAGFSAT
-506 FSAAGFAAAGFTAPA
+506 GFAAPSASADAPNA
-521 APGAAAAASA
+521 APTEES
-531 EATSNAAQGAARAGE
+531 
-546 PADSSASHEVAVR
+546 ADSSTSHEVAVR

-582 LRSRKQ
+582 LRSRK

>member
-1 MDKAAQNQANNAAE
+1 MDKAEQNQAENTVKNG
-15 SSTAPNTSGS
+15 TAPNASAGNTAGNTS
-25 ASEADNPADASV
+25 DNTSRNTPSN
-37 RPETAASEGAAQN
+37 TAAN
-50 ITQSDSAQSENDK
+50 
-63 PESAKQGSTAAE
+63 
-75 ASPAV
+75 SPV
-80 TSATTSPAEPS
+80 NSPAES
-91 PAASTPAGATALH
+91 ASAEAAAPGMEAVQ
-104 VDAMRLDSTHSV
+104 VDAVQIDSAHLDSTHSV
-116 YSTDLDPDDDYEEV
+116 YSTDLGPDDDYEEV

-148 RITRTTHHPRGKQGD
+148 RITRTTHHPHGKGD
-163 PKADPQKAGSQKAG
+163 PKAG
-177 TQKAGTPG
+177 TQGN
-185 GPDGAAEIIDVG
+185 PDGAAEIIDAG

-269 QEPYDAYLNIIQMIL
+269 QEPYDGYLNIIQMIL

-477 REVVDEEGVHPVPSE
+477 REVVDEDGVHPVPSE

-497 RAGFSTASG
+497 RTGFGTAGFSAT
-506 FSAAGFAAAGFTAPA
+506 GFAAAGFTAPGTPGVPEPSSA
-521 APGAAAAASA
+521 ATPEGAA
-531 EATSNAAQGAARAGE
+531 QAGE
-546 PADSSASHEVAVR
+546 PADSSTSHEVAVR

-582 LRSRKQ
+582 LRSRK

>member
-1 MDKAAQNQANNAAE
+1 MDKAEQNQAENTVKNG
-15 SSTAPNTSGS
+15 TAPN
-25 ASEADNPADASV
+25 
-37 RPETAASEGAAQN
+37 ASEGNTAGN
-50 ITQSDSAQSENDK
+50 TSGNT
-63 PESAKQGSTAAE
+63 PGNTAAN
-75 ASPAV
+75 
-80 TSATTSPAEPS
+80 SPAES
-91 PAASTPAGATALH
+91 ASAEATAPRMEAVQ
-104 VDAMRLDSTHSV
+104 VDAVQIDSARLDSAHAV

-130 VEEYATTDA
+130 VEEYATTDE

-148 RITRTTHHPRGKQGD
+148 RITRTTHHPRGKGD
-163 PKADPQKAGSQKAG
+163 PKAGAPNAGALKTGARKTGSQKAG
-177 TQKAGTPG
+177 TQGN
-185 GPDGAAEIIDVG
+185 PDGAAEMIDAEMIDAG

-235 KNLAAWEERSSR
+235 KNLAEWEDRSST

-269 QEPYDAYLNIIQMIL
+269 QEPYDGYLNIIQMIL

-320 WRIVSFLAMIHLTT
+320 WRIVSFLAMIYMTA

-371 GAMIRDLPTA
+371 GTMIRDLPTA

-392 GYGDVYPITG
+392 GYGDVYPVTG

-477 REVVDEEGVHPVPSE
+477 REVVDEDGVHPVPSE

-497 RAGFSTASG
+497 RAGS
-506 FSAAGFAAAGFTAPA
+506 SAAGFGATGFTAEGFTAPA
-521 APGAAAAASA
+521 ASEATPNTAPGAAPSA
-531 EATSNAAQGAARAGE
+531 VQAGE
-546 PADSSASHEVAVR
+546 PADSSTSHEVVVR
-559 EQEPVALLE
+559 EQEPIALLE
-568 ETRQTFTIIREKFS
+568 ETRQTFTIIREKFA
-582 LRSRKQ
+582 LRSRK

>member
-1 MDKAAQNQANNAAE
+1 MDKAEQNQADNTVKNG
-15 SSTAPNTSGS
+15 TAPK
-25 ASEADNPADASV
+25 ASVENNPAGASV
-37 RPETAASEGAAQN
+37 RPETVASETTASEAAAENTAKAGYTQSAPAESSAAKTSAAAS
-50 ITQSDSAQSENDK
+50 
-63 PESAKQGSTAAE
+63 
-75 ASPAV
+75 
-80 TSATTSPAEPS
+80 SPAE
-91 PAASTPAGATALH
+91 ATTPRMEAVQ
-104 VDAMRLDSTHSV
+104 VDAVQIDSARLDSAHSV

-163 PKADPQKAGSQKAG
+163 QKG
-177 TQKAGTPG
+177 T
-185 GPDGAAEIIDVG
+185 PDGAPEIIDAG

-235 KNLAAWEERSSR
+235 KNLAAWEDRTST

-269 QEPYDAYLNIIQMIL
+269 QEPYDGYLNIIQLIL
-284 WGLFAADYCIRL
+284 WGLFAADYCVRL

-320 WRIVSFLAMIHLTT
+320 WRIVSFLAMIHLTA

-343 LAVKLFGYTA
+343 LAMKLFGYTA

-477 REVVDEEGVHPVPSE
+477 REVVDEDGVHPIPSE

-497 RAGFSTASG
+497 RAGFSAGGFGATG
-506 FSAAGFAAAGFTAPA
+506 FSAAGFAVPSASADAPNA
-521 APGAAAAASA
+521 APTEESA
-531 EATSNAAQGAARAGE
+531 E
-546 PADSSASHEVAVR
+546 SSTSHEVAVR

-582 LRSRKQ
+582 LRSRK

>member
-1 MDKAAQNQANNAAE
+1 MDKAEQNQTENTVKNG
-15 SSTAPNTSGS
+15 TAPNTSAGNTS
-25 ASEADNPADASV
+25 GNTSGNIPGNSPAGASV
-37 RPETAASEGAAQN
+37 RPETTASETAPAAASSAEATDPRIGAAQVDAVQ
-50 ITQSDSAQSENDK
+50 IDSARLN
-63 PESAKQGSTAAE
+63 SA
-75 ASPAV
+75 
-80 TSATTSPAEPS
+80 
-91 PAASTPAGATALH
+91 
-104 VDAMRLDSTHSV
+104 HSV

-148 RITRTTHHPRGKQGD
+148 RITRTTHHPRGKGN
-163 PKADPQKAGSQKAG
+163 QKAGAPKTGSQKAG
-177 TQKAGTPG
+177 TQGN
-185 GPDGAAEIIDVG
+185 PDGAAEIIDAEMIDAG

-235 KNLAAWEERSSR
+235 KNLAEWEDRSST

-269 QEPYDAYLNIIQMIL
+269 QEPYDGYLNIIQMIL

-320 WRIVSFLAMIHLTT
+320 WRIVSFLAMIYMTA

-371 GAMIRDLPTA
+371 GTMIRDLPTA

-392 GYGDVYPITG
+392 GYGDVYPVTG

-477 REVVDEEGVHPVPSE
+477 REVVDEDGVHPVPSE

-497 RAGFSTASG
+497 RAGFG
-506 FSAAGFAAAGFTAPA
+506 AAGFTAP
-521 APGAAAAASA
+521 GAAEPASAAAQKASA
-531 EATSNAAQGAARAGE
+531 EATSNTAPGAAPNTARAGE
-546 PADSSASHEVAVR
+546 PADSSTSHEVVVR

-568 ETRQTFTIIREKFS
+568 ETRQTFTIIREKFA
-582 LRSRKQ
+582 LRSRK

>member
-1 MDKAAQNQANNAAE
+1 MTKAEQNQADNTVENG
-15 SSTAPNTSGS
+15 TAPKASAGNTS
-25 ASEADNPADASV
+25 ASASV
-37 RPETAASEGAAQN
+37 RPETVASETTASEAAAENTAKAGYTQSAPAESSAAKTSAAAS
-50 ITQSDSAQSENDK
+50 
-63 PESAKQGSTAAE
+63 
-75 ASPAV
+75 
-80 TSATTSPAEPS
+80 SPAE
-91 PAASTPAGATALH
+91 ATAPRMEAVQ
-104 VDAMRLDSTHSV
+104 VDAVQIDSARLDSTHSV

-148 RITRTTHHPRGKQGD
+148 RITRTTHHPHGKGD
-163 PKADPQKAGSQKAG
+163 QKAG
-177 TQKAGTPG
+177 TQGN
-185 GPDGAAEIIDVG
+185 PDGAAEIIDAG

-269 QEPYDAYLNIIQMIL
+269 QEPYDGYLNILQLIL

-320 WRIVSFLAMIHLTT
+320 WRIVSFLAMIYMTA

-392 GYGDVYPITG
+392 GYGDVYPVTG

-477 REVVDEEGVHPVPSE
+477 REVVDEDGVHPVPSE

-497 RAGFSTASG
+497 RAGFSAGGFGVTG
-506 FSAAGFAAAGFTAPA
+506 FSAAGFAAPGASADAPNA
-521 APGAAAAASA
+521 APTEESA
-531 EATSNAAQGAARAGE
+531 E
-546 PADSSASHEVAVR
+546 SSASHEVAVR

>member
-1 MDKAAQNQANNAAE
+1 MDKAEQNQAENTVKNG
-15 SSTAPNTSGS
+15 TAPNTSAGNISGNTVGNTSGNISGNTAGNSPAGS
-25 ASEADNPADASV
+25 ASAEATTPRIEVVQADAV
-37 RPETAASEGAAQN
+37 Q
-50 ITQSDSAQSENDK
+50 IDSA
-63 PESAKQGSTAAE
+63 
-75 ASPAV
+75 
-80 TSATTSPAEPS
+80 
-91 PAASTPAGATALH
+91 
-104 VDAMRLDSTHSV
+104 RLDSSRAV

-148 RITRTTHHPRGKQGD
+148 RITRTTHHPHGKGD
-163 PKADPQKAGSQKAG
+163 QKAG
-177 TQKAGTPG
+177 TQKAGTQSN
-185 GPDGAAEIIDVG
+185 PDGAAEIIDVG

-235 KNLAAWEERSSR
+235 KNLAAWEDRSSR

-269 QEPYDAYLNIIQMIL
+269 QEPYDGYLNIIQMIL

-477 REVVDEEGVHPVPSE
+477 REVVDEDGVHPVPSE

-506 FSAAGFAAAGFTAPA
+506 FSAAGFAAAGFTAPG
-521 APGAAAAASA
+521 APGTSGATAAASA
-531 EATSNAAQGAARAGE
+531 EATSNTAQGAARAGE
-546 PADSSASHEVAVR
+546 PADSSTSHEVAVR

-582 LRSRKQ
+582 LRSRK